1 MASFK
6 KSFLSSSKW
15 IASISIS
22 QNVLSFLFGIILARL
37 LTPEIF
43 GEFATILATVEI
55 LSIITGIG
63 INTSIIQNHQY
74 DEVDFTQVGFSLSI
88 WLLIIYASFSAIVG
102 LFFFRQALFVFTL
115 IVLFKILFLES
126 SLGIINN
133 PSLIQGELGCA
144 ASNTTSECKPKILA
158 AL

>member
-15 IASISIS
+15 IASVSIS

-115 IVLFKILFLES
+115 IVLFKILL
-126 SLGIINN
+126 L
-133 PSLIQGELGCA
+133 
-144 ASNTTSECKPKILA
+144 
-158 AL
+158 